1 MEIENKLE
9 DKIKRSEGVMVGLIL
24 SEPTILLDYN
34 INKKL
39 LSTEALFYIGIAD
52 RLLKKGI
59 EVIDE
64 VSFAGEVADIPQLN
78 DKYIEMGGYTT
89 IKELKAIVNVKNANS
104 IIDEWSKWNLV
115 KTYKDKGILDIE
127 AHWDK
132 ILKMTSVNIEDYMIA
147 MLNDIAISNGIATGG
162 SITVEDLTKGYD
174 KAISNWDKGVSIGYK
189 LGFPILNY
197 ITCGLHKGTLS
208 FLLAHSGNGKTSFA
222 IPMSIL
228 PLIESGEKVMIMAN
242 EQGVDDWRQML
253 IATILFNRVKYKGM
267 NRQKLLYGNFTESD
281 RQALRESVQWLDKY
295 SGQLKFV
302 HLKDYGIE
310 NIRRIMKSYSKRGFE
325 VFVLDT
331 LKPEDDSSEKSWGQ
345 FSETA
350 KELFT
355 LAQQCNVALL
365 CTAQLATSSYGRKYL
380 DLNSIGKS
388 RAIAEVASQVIMFR
402 SMQNQEKEKI
412 KVWKHKKDE
421 KTGKLTNKREE
432 VAISNDKDYIILFV
446 AKNRYGESNVQ
457 LVYERNMSFNSYYE
471 IGYTSVEYDGFGR

>member
-1 MEIENKLE
+1 MSFE
-9 DKIKRSEGVMVGLIL
+9 DKLKDKISKSEGILVGLMMKDPSL
-24 SEPTILLDYN
+24 LLDYN

-39 LSTEALFYIGIAD
+39 LSAEALFYIGVTT
-52 RLLKKGI
+52 RLLSKGV

-64 VSFAGEVADIPQLN
+64 VSFASEVADIPQLN
-78 DKYIEMGGYTT
+78 DKYIEMGGYNT
-89 IKELKAIVNVKNANS
+89 IKELMNIVEVKNADS
-104 IIDEWSKWNLV
+104 IVDEWTKWNLV
-115 KTYKDKGILDIE
+115 NTYKNKGILDIE
-127 AHWDK
+127 LHWDK
-132 ILKMTSVNIEDYMIA
+132 ILKMTSINLEDYMIA
-147 MLNDIAISNGIATGG
+147 VLSDVAITNGLNGGGIN
-162 SITVEDLTKGYD
+162 VEDLTKGYD
-174 KAISNWDKGVSIGYK
+174 KAIKNWDTGVSIGYK

-253 IATILFNRVKYKGM
+253 IATILFNRIKYKGM
-267 NRQKLLYGNFTESD
+267 NRQKLLYGNFTEAD
-281 RQALRESVQWLDKY
+281 RQALRDSVEWLDKY
-295 SGQLKFV
+295 SGQLQFV

-331 LKPEDDSSEKSWGQ
+331 LKPEDDSSEKAWGQ

-355 LAQQCNVALL
+355 LAQQCKVALL
-365 CTAQLATSSYGRKYL
+365 CTAQLSTSSYGKKYL

-402 SMQNQEKEKI
+402 SMQNQEKEKL
-412 KVWKHKKDE
+412 KVWRHKKDE
-421 KTGKLTNKREE
+421 KTGKLTSKKEE
-432 VAISNDKDYIILFV
+432 VVISKDKDYIILFI